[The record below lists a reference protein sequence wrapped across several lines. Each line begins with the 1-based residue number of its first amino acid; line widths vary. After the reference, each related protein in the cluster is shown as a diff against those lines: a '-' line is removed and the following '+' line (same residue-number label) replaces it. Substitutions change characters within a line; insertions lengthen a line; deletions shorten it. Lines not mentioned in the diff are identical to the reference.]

1 MTCIPGFSFLLFFYF
16 FRSLSIFFVGF
27 LIMFGVGVQRKKA
40 FHHGVIKKTA
50 MGTAQFAILPCLG
63 KFSLDRSRILSLDR
77 LRIFSLDGL
86 RIFSLDRSR
95 IFSFGLCLDCSIPL
109 VAAQSRSTA
118 LSVEDNKK
126 GRHTTTE
133 ILVTLLASRLRRWSL
148 LYWTNELVHLSG
160 LFCFFC

>member
-77 LRIFSLDGL
+77 S
-86 RIFSLDRSR
+86 RIFSLDRLR
-95 IFSFGLCLDCSIPL
+95 IFSSGLCLDCSIPL